1 MHSLVHK
8 CKRPAKVRPDTET
21 GLTPARRLQVLA
33 KANQNIPLS
42 SLFSDPDL
50 RAAFWRAELDMP
62 SRQLNRRQ

>member
-1 MHSLVHK
+1 
-8 CKRPAKVRPDTET
+8 
-21 GLTPARRLQVLA
+21 LA